1 LRARIAGGALLA
13 TGVAA
18 IAVIP
23 VASGASTNV
32 AHAAKRK
39 PVHRTVKV
47 RDYYLSPT
55 KLKVPPKSTITFKWP
70 SLENEGDSHNVSLRK
85 KPKGVKRWESE
96 IASSDYSF
104 KRKFRKKGKYVVI
117 CTLHPDDMR
126 TTIRVK

>member
-1 LRARIAGGALLA
+1 
-13 TGVAA
+13 VAA

-23 VASGASTNV
+23 AASGSSTQV
-32 AHAAKRK
+32 TQSAKRK
-39 PVHRTVKV
+39 PVKRTVKV

-55 KLKVPPKSTITFKWP
+55 KLKVPPRSTITWKWP

-104 KRKFRKKGKYVVI
+104 KRKLRKKGKYVVI

-126 TTIRVK
+126 MTIRVK